1 MFKSLLAKLATALV
15 NANIPYMVIGG
26 QAVLLYG
33 EPRLTKDIDVTVG
46 VGLEEYQTILHLVEE
61 LLLDP
66 LVETEEFTQKTMVLP
81 CQDRKT
87 GIRVDLIFS
96 HSPYERQAM
105 ERVQKVTLDG
115 VDVCFAGTEDIVIH
129 KIIAGRPRDLEDV
142 ESIIHKNSEMDRE
155 YIEDWLKKFSE
166 AIGELFLDRFRQILK
181 K

>member
-1 MFKSLLAKLATALV
+1 
-15 NANIPYMVIGG
+15 
-26 QAVLLYG
+26 
-33 EPRLTKDIDVTVG
+33 
-46 VGLEEYQTILHLVEE
+46 
-61 LLLDP
+61 
-66 LVETEEFTQKTMVLP
+66 
-81 CQDRKT
+81 
-87 GIRVDLIFS
+87 
-96 HSPYERQAM
+96 M
-105 ERVQKVTLDG
+105 ERVEKVTLDG